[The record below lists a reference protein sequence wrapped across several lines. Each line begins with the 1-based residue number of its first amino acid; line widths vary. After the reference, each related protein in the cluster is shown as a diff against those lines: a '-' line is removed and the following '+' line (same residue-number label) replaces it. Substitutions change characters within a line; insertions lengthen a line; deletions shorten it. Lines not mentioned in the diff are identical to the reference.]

1 MPFSI
6 VLDEILQDLRYAFR
20 ALRKS
25 PGFAAV
31 AILSLALGIG
41 ANTAIFSLI
50 DAVIL
55 KSLPV
60 RDPEQL
66 LQVMMGT
73 EAYGGYSNPT
83 WEHLRDRQDVFSGIF
98 AYGRWGFNLA
108 SGGEAHSVHGAY
120 VSGEY
125 FDTLGVHAVLGRTL
139 SPADDRRGCAARA
152 VLSYGFWQREYGGR
166 ADVLGKTIALDRHP
180 AEIVGISEPG
190 FDGTEVGASADIMA
204 PLCAITAIGS
214 GYPAMLDTN
223 FYPVGWLQVIGRL
236 KRGVTAGQAAARLKM
251 LAPQIYEATFEQRGL
266 AREDGRQLGLKDREQ
281 YLKQTFDTYPRPT
294 GSPISVGNTACHWP
308 F

>member
-1 MPFSI
+1 MKFFKI
-6 VLDEILQDLRYAFR
+6 FAMLFARYAKVP
-20 ALRKS
+20 ALPPWPFFLS
-25 PGFAAV
+25 P
-31 AILSLALGIG
+31 SESG

-60 RDPEQL
+60 RDPEQF

-139 SPADDRRGCAARA
+139 SPADDSARMRCKSSPELWLLATRIWRPSRCPRQDNFPRQTSDRDCGRYRTRIRWNRGRR
-152 VLSYGFWQREYGGR
+152 LS
-166 ADVLGKTIALDRHP
+166 RHN
-180 AEIVGISEPG
+180 G
-190 FDGTEVGASADIMA
+190 
-204 PLCAITAIGS
+204 
-214 GYPAMLDTN
+214 
-223 FYPVGWLQVIGRL
+223 
-236 KRGVTAGQAAARLKM
+236 
-251 LAPQIYEATFEQRGL
+251 
-266 AREDGRQLGLKDREQ
+266 
-281 YLKQTFDTYPRPT
+281 PT
-294 GSPISVGNTACHWP
+294 VRHHG
-308 F
+308 